1 MSPAREQSQDRRRCG
16 EEHGNL
22 RASAQT
28 SERST
33 QAVTEEN
40 RYAHLMEFTASCLR
54 VLRSAVIPPMPMKA
68 S

>member
-1 MSPAREQSQDRRRCG
+1 MRKA
-16 EEHGNL
+16 HGNL

-33 QAVTEEN
+33 QAVTKEEN
-40 RYAHLMEFTASCLR
+40 TYTHLMEFMASCLR

>member
-1 MSPAREQSQDRRRCG
+1 MSPARGQSQDKRRCG
-16 EEHGNL
+16 ETHGNL

-40 RYAHLMEFTASCLR
+40 TYTHLMEFMASCLS